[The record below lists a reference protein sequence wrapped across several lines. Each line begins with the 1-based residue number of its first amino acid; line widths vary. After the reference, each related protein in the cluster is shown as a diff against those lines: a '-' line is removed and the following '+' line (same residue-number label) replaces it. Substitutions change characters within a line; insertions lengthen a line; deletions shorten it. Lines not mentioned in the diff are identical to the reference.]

1 MLAGARS
8 LVWGRLGAL
17 DRCVAMRMALR
28 PATRFSR
35 SSAVALRTSLTVARS
50 RAANASPGRATV
62 LALCL
67 PSAITTGSI
76 PGFSASRARGR
87 NGTPTGPPPYSV
99 SRSYRETPFD
109 EPLRGAEAIRTYWSD
124 LPQARSDIRFA
135 YELLA
140 VVEQWG
146 IAHWHGSYTPVD
158 RATRLELD
166 GILLVSL
173 DDDGRCEDFREWS
186 NRRLVTVPPA
196 TG

>member
-8 LVWGRLGAL
+8 LAWGLLGAWISVSQR
-17 DRCVAMRMALR
+17 DWRCGPR
-28 PATRFSR
+28 RFSR

-50 RAANASPGRATV
+50 RAANGSPGWATV
-62 LALCL
+62 
-67 PSAITTGSI
+67 
-76 PGFSASRARGR
+76 SRALPAKRDHDRLDSWLQRFARAWEERDPDGAAALFSEH
-87 NGTPTGPPPYSV
+87 G
-99 SRSYRETPFD
+99 SYRETPFD
-109 EPLRGAEAIRTYWSD
+109 EPLRGAQAIRTYWSN
-124 LPQARSDIRFA
+124 LPQAQSDIRFA

-140 VVEQWG
+140 VTEQWG

-186 NRRLVTVPPA
+186 NRRLVAAARA

>member
-1 MLAGARS
+1 MRGRYAIRDS
-8 LVWGRLGAL
+8 LQ
-17 DRCVAMRMALR
+17 
-28 PATRFSR
+28 
-35 SSAVALRTSLTVARS
+35 SLERS
-50 RAANASPGRATV
+50 RAED
-62 LALCL
+62 LAHRC
-67 PSAITTGSI
+67 PISRCQRITGL
-76 PGFSASRARGR
+76 GYGSRALPAKRDHDRLDSWLRRFTRAWEKRDPDGAAALFSEH
-87 NGTPTGPPPYSV
+87 G
-99 SRSYRETPFD
+99 SYRETPFD

-124 LPQARSDIRFA
+124 LPQARSDIRFT

-146 IAHWHGSYTPVD
+146 IAHWHGSYTPID

-186 NRRLVTVPPA
+186 NRRLVTVLPA